1 MTKRET
7 TQILIT
13 IRQMYP
19 MLAKKEVSQSEEMIK
34 IVAWQ
39 SMLED
44 LSYKDVQKAL
54 FTWGQTETWPPTIA
68 DLRRLVVGIQ
78 EGLSASEAWGL
89 LMDSV
94 RRYGYYQQE
103 KGLEA
108 LPDGVSRV
116 AKRLGYGSI
125 CQLEERE
132 LRTMYA
138 QFRDAYNAD
147 QDRLKRDAIVSPRL
161 GKPSCIGNFD
171 QREYTE
177 EEIAPM
183 YRTLDFLKS
192 GEEEP
197 GV

>member
-1 MTKRET
+1 MTKQET
-7 TQILIT
+7 AQLLIT

-19 MLAKKEVSQSEEMIK
+19 MMAKQENSQQEQMVQIQ
-34 IVAWQ
+34 AWQ
-39 SMLED
+39 AMLSD
-44 LSYKDVQKAL
+44 LDYKEVQKAL
-54 FTWGQTETWPPTIA
+54 FAWGQTETWPPTIA
-68 DLRRLVVGIQ
+68 DLRRLIAGTQ
-78 EGLSASEAWGL
+78 GGLSASEAWGL

-108 LPDGVSRV
+108 LPDGVRRV

-192 GEEEP
+192 GEE
-197 GV
+197 V

>member
-1 MTKRET
+1 MTKQET
-7 TQILIT
+7 AQLLIT

-19 MLAKKEVSQSEEMIK
+19 MMAKQENSQQEQMVQIQ
-34 IVAWQ
+34 AWQ
-39 SMLED
+39 AMLSD
-44 LSYKDVQKAL
+44 FDYKDVQKAL

-68 DLRRLVVGIQ
+68 DLRRLVVGTQ

-108 LPDGVSRV
+108 LPEGVQRI

-147 QDRLKRDAIVSPRL
+147 QDRLKKDAVVSPSL

-192 GEEEP
+192 GEE
-197 GV
+197 V